1 MGLPHSSLRSIQVGF
16 NFWMRASFLARDQ
29 PLSCFSRAMA
39 LAGVVIALVVDETVA
54 VVVRGE
60 PFEGFVFVFSDAW
73 FDATRYTDVEC
84 VGAAGDDVDVIPAFA
99 HVESVASFSRLS
111 K

>member
-1 MGLPHSSLRSIQVGF
+1 MDKGEFFDAGPAFELLFAG
-16 NFWMRASFLARDQ
+16 NGA
-29 PLSCFSRAMA
+29 
-39 LAGVVIALVVDETVA
+39 AGVVIALVVDETVA

-60 PFEGFVFVFSDAW
+60 AFEDFVFVFSDAW